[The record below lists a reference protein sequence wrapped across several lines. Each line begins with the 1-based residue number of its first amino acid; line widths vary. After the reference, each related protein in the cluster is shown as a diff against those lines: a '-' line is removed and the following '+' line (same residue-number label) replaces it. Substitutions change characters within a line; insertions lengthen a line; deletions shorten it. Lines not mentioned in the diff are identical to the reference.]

1 MPELPES
8 VPRVL
13 FGVAIGLAV
22 VGSLGIIF
30 GGGPGI
36 ILGSLLVLA
45 GAGVG
50 LKIGL
55 DLWKA
60 TE

>member
-8 VPRVL
+8 VPRGP
-13 FGVAIGLAV
+13 FAVAVGLLVIGFLA
-22 VGSLGIIF
+22 IIF

-36 ILGSLLVLA
+36 VLGSLLVLA
-45 GAGVG
+45 GGGIGAK
-50 LKIGL
+50 LGL